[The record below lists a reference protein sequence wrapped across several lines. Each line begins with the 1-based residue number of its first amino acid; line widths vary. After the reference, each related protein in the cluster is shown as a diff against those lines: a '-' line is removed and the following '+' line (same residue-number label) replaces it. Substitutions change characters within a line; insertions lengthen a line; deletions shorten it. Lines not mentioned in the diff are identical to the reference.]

1 MNASCPTCSHSNPYV
16 LGSRPKFCMN
26 CGNSMIAVASA
37 PTYTPPPQPAPYY
50 TQPAPYY
57 TQPPARHAP
66 IPKLTVRAEIEAH
79 KGIKFEQLTQL
90 GPVEGSV
97 GVRQGQEGFASL
109 KDLEAQSR
117 AECAR
122 RVIEIGGDES

>member
-26 CGNSMIAVASA
+26 CGNSMIAVASVPIYA
-37 PTYTPPPQPAPYY
+37 PPPQPAPYY
-50 TQPAPYY
+50 TQSP
-57 TQPPARHAP
+57 TRHAP
-66 IPKLTVRAEIEAH
+66 MPKLTVRAEIEAH

-90 GPVEGSV
+90 GPVEGEV
-97 GVRQGQEGFASL
+97 GVRQGQQGFASL

-122 RVIEIGGDES
+122 KVIEIGGDEP